1 LPFATRPSPGD
12 VTSCIFPHPRTLED
26 DMTSRRDFIRTAAVA
41 TSAAAVAPKQMSAV
55 LAAPRAMR
63 ILILGGT
70 GFLGPHLV
78 HAARQRGHSLSILT
92 RGRREPGLFESDFVD
107 VEHLKGDRSQ
117 PTWADALKGKKW
129 DVVIETS
136 GYKNEWTHDAA
147 QQLKG
152 SVGRYMYVSS
162 TGVYWP
168 YHTVDIDESGRV
180 QLKEDTP
187 TPSGSYGVMKA
198 LSENEVRNAFGSN
211 AIIVRPGYIVGPGDT
226 SDRWTY
232 WPVRVMRGGEIM
244 VPGKPDQQVQYIDVR
259 DLSEWMIRVL
269 ENGTTG
275 TFNAVGP
282 ARRQTMQE
290 FVYGLASLTSAPLS
304 WTWIQDEDW
313 LQKYPLTKLPDGKTE
328 GLTEAVPWIMPL
340 PDELGHMKAN
350 GAKAIA
356 AGLTFRTLAV
366 TAADTIAWRASDAV
380 PKALR
385 DKPRY
390 VLSAEDEAGILAAW
404 KRR

>member
-1 LPFATRPSPGD
+1 
-12 VTSCIFPHPRTLED
+12 
-26 DMTSRRDFIRTAAVA
+26 MTSRRDFIRTAAVA
-41 TSAAAVAPKQMSAV
+41 TSAAAVAPRH
-55 LAAPRAMR
+55 LNAALTSPRAMR

-92 RGRREPGLFESDFVD
+92 RGRREPGLFESDFVG
-107 VEHLKGDRSQ
+107 VEHLIGDRAQ
-117 PTWADALKGKKW
+117 PTGLDALKGKKW

-136 GYKNEWTHDAA
+136 GYKHEWTRDAA
-147 QQLKG
+147 KALKR

-180 QLKEDTP
+180 LLVDTPPTP
-187 TPSGSYGVMKA
+187 TPSYGVMKG
-198 LSENEVRNAFGSN
+198 LSENEVKNNFGSN

-244 VPGKPDQQVQYIDVR
+244 VPGDPNQQVQYIDVR
-259 DLSEWMIRVL
+259 DLSEWMIRL
-269 ENGTTG
+269 IENGTNG

-282 ARRQTMQE
+282 ARKQTMQE
-290 FVYGLASLTSAPLS
+290 FVYGLAALNPGQLS
-304 WTWIQDEDW
+304 WMWVTDHDF
-313 LQKYPLTKLPDGKTE
+313 LQKFPLHKLQNGTTE

-350 GAKAIA
+350 GAKALA
-356 AGLTFRTLAV
+356 AGLTLRSLAE
-366 TAADTIAWRASDAV
+366 TAADTLRWRASDAV
-380 PKALR
+380 PAALQ
-385 DKPRY
+385 KTPRY
-390 VLSAEDEAGILAAW
+390 VLSPEDEARILAAW
-404 KRR
+404 KSR